1 MAGTFEQ
8 IGGTALGAAGFAVGG
23 VPGQIIGS
31 YTGKKLG
38 GMADKSPEEKQ
49 LEAMQ
54 KAQFAKLKR
63 GDNLGLSQAEK
74 SSMTMG
80 TQQNAAAL
88 QQQMAAQN
96 ERLAAS
102 GTVSPAAVFQAQQM
116 QGKQA
121 QDAVAQGRMQAEQQ
135 SQSIAERRNRE
146 YSAMLRQRAM
156 EEQQKRGIRAKEG
169 EMVVQETPEADKFSQ
184 YMADELPAGSKGS
197 VYGMFNG

>member
-1 MAGTFEQ
+1 MAGMYSQ
-8 IGGTALGAAGFAVGG
+8 IGGAVGG
-23 VPGQIIGS
+23 AIGS
-31 YTGKKLG
+31 SVGPIGK
-38 GMADKSPEEKQ
+38 MAGSIAGQKVGEYLDKTPQEKQ

-74 SSMTMG
+74 SSMAMG
-80 TQQNAAAL
+80 AQQNAAAL

-121 QDAVAQGRMQAEQQ
+121 QDAVAQARMQAEQQ
-135 SQSIAERRNRE
+135 SQAIAERRNRE
-146 YSAMLRQRAM
+146 YQAMLRQRAM
-156 EEQQKRGIRAKEG
+156 EEQQKRGLRGKEG
-169 EMVVQETPEADKFSQ
+169 EMV
-184 YMADELPAGSKGS
+184 ADERDYGTEASTALEGVAGGDIGLLSK
-197 VYGMFNG
+197 FL

>member
-1 MAGTFEQ
+1 MAGMYSQ
-8 IGGTALGAAGFAVGG
+8 IGSTLGTAAGTAVGG
-23 VPGQIIGS
+23 PI
-31 YTGKKLG
+31 G
-38 GMADKSPEEKQ
+38 GMAGGIAGKKAGEYFDKSPEEKQ

-156 EEQQKRGIRAKEG
+156 GEQQKRGIRAKEG
-169 EMVVQETPEADKFSQ
+169 EMVADTRDYGTEASTALEGVSGGDIGLLSKFL
-184 YMADELPAGSKGS
+184 APA
-197 VYGMFNG
+197 

>member
-1 MAGTFEQ
+1 
-8 IGGTALGAAGFAVGG
+8 
-23 VPGQIIGS
+23 
-31 YTGKKLG
+31 
-38 GMADKSPEEKQ
+38 MADKTPEEKQ

-54 KAQFAKLKR
+54 KAQLAKLKR

-121 QDAVAQGRMQAEQQ
+121 QDAVAQGRMRAEQQ

-146 YSAMLRQRAM
+146 YSAMLKQRAM
-156 EEQQKRGIRAKEG
+156 EEQQKRGIRGKEG
-169 EMVVQETPEADKFSQ
+169 EMTVQETPEADKFSQ

>member
-8 IGGTALGAAGFAVGG
+8 VGKVAGGAVGSAFGPLGTIAGNYIGG
-23 VPGQIIGS
+23 
-31 YTGKKLG
+31 KLG

-88 QQQMAAQN
+88 QQQTAAQS

-116 QGKQA
+116 QGKLA

-156 EEQQKRGIRAKEG
+156 EEQQKRGIRGKEG
-169 EMVVQETPEADKFSQ
+169 EMTVQETPEADKFSQ
-184 YMADELPAGSKGS
+184 YMGDELAAGSKGS

>member
-1 MAGTFEQ
+1 MAGMYSQ
-8 IGGTALGAAGFAVGG
+8 IGSTLGTAAGTAVGG
-23 VPGQIIGS
+23 PI
-31 YTGKKLG
+31 G
-38 GMADKSPEEKQ
+38 GMAGGIAGKKAGEYFDKSPEEKQ

-96 ERLAAS
+96 ERLVAS

-121 QDAVAQGRMQAEQQ
+121 QDAVAQSRMQAEQQ

-156 EEQQKRGIRAKEG
+156 EEQQKRGIRGKKG

-197 VYGMFNG
+197 VYGLFNG

>member
-1 MAGTFEQ
+1 MAGMYSQ
-8 IGGTALGAAGFAVGG
+8 IGGAVGG
-23 VPGQIIGS
+23 IAGGAFGGPIGAMA
-31 YTGKKLG
+31 GKVAGEKLG
-38 GMADKSPEEKQ
+38 EKLDKPPQEKQ

-74 SSMTMG
+74 SSMAMG
-80 TQQNAAAL
+80 AQQNAAAL

-102 GTVSPAAVFQAQQM
+102 GTVSPAAVFQAQQV

-121 QDAVAQGRMQAEQQ
+121 QDAVAQARMQAEQQ
-135 SQSIAERRNRE
+135 SQAIAERRNRE

-156 EEQQKRGIRAKEG
+156 EEQQKRGLRGKEG
-169 EMVVQETPEADKFSQ
+169 EMI
-184 YMADELPAGSKGS
+184 ADERDYGTEASTALEGVAGGDIGLLSK
-197 VYGMFNG
+197 FL

>member
-1 MAGTFEQ
+1 MYKEILGTV
-8 IGGTALGAAGFAVGG
+8 GKVGGFAVGG
-23 VPGQIIGS
+23 APGAMVGGIALE
-31 YTGKKLG
+31 KLG
-38 GMADKSPEEKQ
+38 EKLDKSPEEKQ

-169 EMVVQETPEADKFSQ
+169 EMTADTRDYGTEASTALEGVSGGDIGMLSKF
-184 YMADELPAGSKGS
+184 L
-197 VYGMFNG
+197 